1 MNYKKYQPEIW
12 RIDESLL
19 DANEA
24 GPLTNSRS
32 ASHPDVLDRS
42 LLLELLGRI
51 NYQIVSGNRV
61 YIEAGGIVYK
71 ALFGGYWRSVF
82 TGIEHYSI
90 KCEEISGAAWAD
102 DLRAGVVDLPI
113 VFSNN
118 AWCASGH
125 SLSFMLSRDP
135 AAANQTKHHWN
146 RIFHHRVKSYRE
158 RARGLWC

>member
-1 MNYKKYQPEIW
+1 MNYKTYQPEIW
-12 RIDESLL
+12 RLDESRSE
-19 DANEA
+19 AHEA
-24 GPLTNSRS
+24 GLPSGSRS
-32 ASHPDVLDRS
+32 ASPPDIFDRG

-61 YIEAGGIVYK
+61 YIEAGGVVYK

-82 TGIEHYSI
+82 TGVEHYSI
-90 KCEEISGAAWAD
+90 KCEAISGAAWAD

-135 AAANQTKHHWN
+135 VTADQTKHHWN
-146 RIFHHRVKSYRE
+146 RIFQHRVKSYRE
-158 RARGLWC
+158 RARGMWC